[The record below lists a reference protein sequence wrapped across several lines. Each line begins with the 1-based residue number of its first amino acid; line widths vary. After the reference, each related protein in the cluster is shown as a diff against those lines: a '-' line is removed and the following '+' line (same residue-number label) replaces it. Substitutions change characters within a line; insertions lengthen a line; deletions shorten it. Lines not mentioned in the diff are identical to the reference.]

1 MLSKSQILNN
11 LRGYNVDEIAEA
23 INNGV
28 VSMYELSKTGELT
41 PLLRKQI
48 QSAMER
54 GKKDVDKVDI
64 SNSEVGRPKNV
75 IYQDSRDADED
86 VFPSNIVISSDDN
99 EMPTPVVVD
108 DEAEPSQS
116 TEVYFD
122 ITPKRM
128 FQSPFSFKG
137 RIRRKEYWISMLIY
151 YVWYFFLLFST
162 SMTEQSEKN
171 LPLLL
176 LALLLTIPAI
186 WFIIA
191 QNTKRCHDRG
201 NSGWWQLIPFY
212 GLWLLFANSE
222 EGANRYGECPK

>member
-1 MLSKSQILNN
+1 MLTKSQILNN

-28 VSMYELSKTGELT
+28 VSMYELSKTGDLT

-54 GKKDVDKVDI
+54 GKENVDKVDI
-64 SNSEVGRPKNV
+64 SDSKARPKKV
-75 IYQDSRDADED
+75 IVQDSGDADED
-86 VFPSNIVISSDDN
+86 EFPSNIVISNDDN
-99 EMPTPVVVD
+99 EMQSPVIVD
-108 DEAEPSQS
+108 DEAESSQS

-137 RIRRKEYWISMLIY
+137 RIRRKEYWISMLIIM
-151 YVWYFFLLFST
+151 FGISFLLFST

-176 LALLLTIPAI
+176 LALLLTVPVI

-212 GLWLLFANSE
+212 VLWLLFANSE
-222 EGANRYGECPK
+222 DGGNRYGECPK